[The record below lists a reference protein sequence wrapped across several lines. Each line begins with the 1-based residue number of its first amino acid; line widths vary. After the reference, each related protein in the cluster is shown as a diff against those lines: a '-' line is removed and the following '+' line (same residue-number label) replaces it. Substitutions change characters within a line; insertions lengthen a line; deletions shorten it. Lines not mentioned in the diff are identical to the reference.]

1 MKTHLP
7 VALRK
12 ALLAALVAVS
22 YVNYSPAAAVE
33 LPPGDIVVDAM
44 DNNTTDKTLHTG
56 KGNVTIG
63 KISNVKNGDVDQG
76 VDSLDIIAKA
86 AGEEGKGNIN
96 IGTSAAAITNAT
108 MTADG
113 NITFGETAGA
123 SEVLEVRGLDNDERD
138 VSIQAKGDIVFN
150 QTVEIHPGE
159 GAHPSGDVEIS
170 AGGEMHFLGE
180 KTTIQNGGTGNSAT
194 TTIVAVGPVK
204 FENVNGTEIG
214 SGVKFNTTKAGSD
227 INITT
232 NGTAWINRIAGTV
245 GSAGAVSVFGSTNQV
260 LEQSGIA
267 RIHAADG
274 ISITATK
281 ENSTQNA
288 ELKSQDGPLTLTVQV
303 SGGDEGYNTIY
314 SSSLEVVGK
323 GNVEISGG
331 DAYLR
336 SASVTALQD
345 DVSIS
350 GGYVFVGQS
359 LSDTSA
365 STLDAAGKID
375 VAGATVSIQDST
387 SIDSVDGNVSIT
399 ASGSDTAVASS
410 TTPALSVT
418 GGNVSSRSGDVKIAA
433 ENGTAALEEV
443 EVNGDNVSIT
453 GDNVDV
459 SGKTVTGTQSV
470 EIAGTASTTIS
481 DVDVSGSGTASLG
494 TSTGA
499 TAISDSGVAVNGQ
512 VAINGSGVSIT
523 DNKGIDAGQGGV
535 TVAAA
540 AGDASIAGGS
550 VKGGGNVT
558 VSATGEAKL
567 TNVEVNGNSASVTGK
582 NVDVSGKTV
591 TGAQSVEIAGTASTT
606 ISNVDVSGS
615 GTASLGTS
623 TGATEISDS
632 GVAVN
637 GQVAING
644 SGVSITDNK
653 GIDAGQGG
661 VTVAAAAG
669 DASIAGGSVKG
680 GGNVTVSATGEA
692 KLTNVEVNGNS
703 ASVTGKNVDVSG
715 KTVTGAQSV
724 EIAGTASTTISN
736 VDVSGS
742 GTASLGTSTGAT
754 EISDSGVAVNGQV
767 DIKGSDVSITD
778 NEGIDAGKGGVTIAA
793 AAGDASITDGSVK
806 GDGSVAVSATGEAKL
821 TDVEVNG
828 SSASITGNI
837 VEVSGKSVTGAQS
850 VEIAGTASTTISN
863 VDVSGS
869 GTASLG
875 TSTGATEISDSGVAV
890 NGQVAINGSGVSITD
905 NKGIDAGKGGVTV
918 AAAAGDASITG
929 GSVKGDGSVAVSAM
943 GKAKLTDTLVEGKDI
958 TTSGKTGTEL
968 QDTTVDGS
976 DVVTVAS
983 EATTQVQESIIRGAN
998 TTVSG
1003 ADTSITLSEVS
1014 ADETVTITGT
1024 TTARVINSELSGDAV
1039 NLNGGALTLQDA
1051 ASVKADAGD
1060 ITVDAA
1066 SLTIGTPGGTSPA
1079 DSMTAKKNVAITV
1092 TDGSTIQGAAQ
1103 VVAETGAVTLNG
1115 GTTATNL
1122 ISGTGTSVKAEGTD
1136 GMVDMDGKSNTIA
1149 AAATVTAAAGVEMD
1163 ASVSNRIEGG
1173 AKLTATSGNVTMTAA
1188 TQNTVADS
1196 TVTADNGSIAMG
1208 GAAGSTETVQNEV
1221 TAAAG
1226 TSPTLTAEQDVT
1238 ITGENS
1244 ITGSA
1249 SADVDILTRNGDISI
1264 HGDNKIQHAGITA
1277 AGGVAIST
1285 GTGDKATRVEDADV
1299 SGMTVTIAGDTADD
1313 RSEAN
1318 LAVVTGAET
1327 YIGSRGEDAGVGITL
1342 NNVSVVDTGKGTDNI
1357 KAANGGHIA
1366 IRNRVDVFNG
1376 SLTIQSS
1383 DSYDSGAG
1391 RIVVDGSNVLN
1402 MKADSSLEGR
1412 LSGAGSIN
1420 KSGGDELLL
1429 DRDHRD
1435 FSGTIYANGAEGGP
1449 EGSVADADNAGSWIQ
1464 VTDAGVGEGARMVL
1478 KNTDLVIETW
1488 ETQIGSLDTTQ
1499 DAGANK
1505 ASTGGTLGADASYT
1519 ADGNTRA
1526 DFKTIGSVVEV
1537 NTGVSGDVVH
1547 AANLALSDATLLK
1560 LDATVD
1566 AGGNATSDIIA
1577 ATGTVDVAA
1586 RTGLNS
1592 TSTAAAPSTARVY
1605 INHTDRAVA
1614 SQVAEGTRTTI
1625 MSGTMAGDINEDVLY
1640 DVEKSAN
1647 GTYQRTLQDRNV
1659 HLENKG
1665 DRVDLVFSKNYRSA
1679 AKTAPMQKVAEAIRQ
1694 YSDAFHHSE
1703 GWLASSDD
1711 QMAKLVDAFDYTR
1724 SEAAA
1729 QRGLQSLA
1737 GMGNVL
1743 PQLMLFDAS
1752 RHHLNQLRKQ
1762 MEMPVCPRAWK
1773 GAPARKSNA
1782 WLTYTGAHDSLN
1794 GDANMGDYTRSAHGA
1809 MMGVDTAL
1817 TCKLRAGLSLGYETA
1832 SGEADSAK
1840 VDADS
1845 IFVDAYAT
1853 AYTGNIKHRA
1863 SVGLALTSFDS
1874 RRGVEVEAGYHS
1886 FHGTARSDTDALT
1899 LNFGYEISSDYK
1911 LSERSWLTRF
1921 ASLNLAWH
1929 NLDDMKESSLG
1940 EIGLVSEY
1948 DSEWQAGVAVGLAY
1962 NREFAAVK
1970 YEAPAVFSAHAAVHF
1985 ELLADKATATNR
1997 FSGADAG
2004 WEVESMDREQL
2015 YFELGAG
2022 VMVPLSP
2029 AWTASAGAAVEVG
2042 ADRSAFSGNVGVRYA
2057 F

>member
-138 VSIQAKGDIVFN
+138 VSIKAKGDIVFN

-194 TTIVAVGPVK
+194 TTIVAGGPVK

-214 SGVKFNTTKAGSD
+214 SGVKFNTTEAGSD

-267 RIHAADG
+267 SIYAADG

-288 ELKSQDGPLTLTVQV
+288 ELKSQNGPLTLTVQV
-303 SGGDEGYNTIY
+303 REGDEGYNTIY
-314 SSSLEVVGK
+314 SSSLEVVGH
-323 GNVEISGG
+323 GNVVISGG

-336 SASVTALQD
+336 SASVAARQD

-350 GGYVFVGQS
+350 GGHVFVGQS
-359 LSDTSA
+359 LSATSA

-375 VAGATVSIQDST
+375 VAGATVRIQDST

-399 ASGSDTAVASS
+399 ASGSDTAAASS

-433 ENGTAALEEV
+433 ENGTAAL
-443 EVNGDNVSIT
+443 
-453 GDNVDV
+453 
-459 SGKTVTGTQSV
+459 
-470 EIAGTASTTIS
+470 A
-481 DVDVSGSGTASLG
+481 
-494 TSTGA
+494 
-499 TAISDSGVAVNGQ
+499 
-512 VAINGSGVSIT
+512 
-523 DNKGIDAGQGGV
+523 
-535 TVAAA
+535 
-540 AGDASIAGGS
+540 
-550 VKGGGNVT
+550 
-558 VSATGEAKL
+558 
-567 TNVEVNGNSASVTGK
+567 
-582 NVDVSGKTV
+582 
-591 TGAQSVEIAGTASTT
+591 
-606 ISNVDVSGS
+606 
-615 GTASLGTS
+615 
-623 TGATEISDS
+623 
-632 GVAVN
+632 
-637 GQVAING
+637 
-644 SGVSITDNK
+644 
-653 GIDAGQGG
+653 
-661 VTVAAAAG
+661 
-669 DASIAGGSVKG
+669 
-680 GGNVTVSATGEA
+680 
-692 KLTNVEVNGNS
+692 
-703 ASVTGKNVDVSG
+703 
-715 KTVTGAQSV
+715 
-724 EIAGTASTTISN
+724 
-736 VDVSGS
+736 
-742 GTASLGTSTGAT
+742 
-754 EISDSGVAVNGQV
+754 
-767 DIKGSDVSITD
+767 
-778 NEGIDAGKGGVTIAA
+778 
-793 AAGDASITDGSVK
+793 
-806 GDGSVAVSATGEAKL
+806 
-821 TDVEVNG
+821 
-828 SSASITGNI
+828 
-837 VEVSGKSVTGAQS
+837 
-850 VEIAGTASTTISN
+850 
-863 VDVSGS
+863 
-869 GTASLG
+869 
-875 TSTGATEISDSGVAV
+875 
-890 NGQVAINGSGVSITD
+890 
-905 NKGIDAGKGGVTV
+905 
-918 AAAAGDASITG
+918 
-929 GSVKGDGSVAVSAM
+929 
-943 GKAKLTDTLVEGKDI
+943 DTLVEGKDI

-968 QDTTVDGS
+968 QDATVDGS
-976 DVVTVAS
+976 EVVTVAS
-983 EATTQVQESIIRGAN
+983 EATTQVQESIILGAN

-1003 ADTSITLSEVS
+1003 AETNITLSEVS

-1115 GTTATNL
+1115 GTTATNTIEGADTL
-1122 ISGTGTSVKAEGTD
+1122 VDAATNVDIDGSVNTVQD
-1136 GMVDMDGKSNTIA
+1136 GADVAAGKEVTIEA
-1149 AAATVTAAAGVEMD
+1149 ATNNVVQGGATVTAGTGIGITANGTELNNGNLISNATLTATTGDIQVTAAGENEI
-1163 ASVSNRIEGG
+1163 ASG
-1173 AKLTATSGNVTMTAA
+1173 AEVTATSGNVTMTGENNTITEAFTVDAGMDVTMTAA

-1196 TVTADNGSIAMG
+1196 TVTAGNGSIAMG

-1221 TAAAG
+1221 TAADG
-1226 TSPTLTAEQDVT
+1226 TSTTLTAEQDVT

-1249 SADVDILTRNGDISI
+1249 SGDVDILTRNGDIAI
-1264 HGDNKIQHAGITA
+1264 HGDNEIQRAGITA

-1285 GTGDKATRVEDADV
+1285 GTGDKTTRVEDADV

-1342 NNVSVVDTGKGTDNI
+1342 NNVSVMDTGKGTDNI

-1366 IRNRVDVFNG
+1366 ILNRVDVFNG

-1420 KSGGDELLL
+1420 KSGGNELLL

-1464 VTDAGVGEGARMVL
+1464 VIDAGVGEGARMVL

-1499 DAGANK
+1499 DAEANK

-1519 ADGNTRA
+1519 SDGNTRA

-1537 NTGVSGDVVH
+1537 NKGVSGDVVH
-1547 AANLALSDATLLK
+1547 AAHLALSDATLLK

-1605 INHTDRAVA
+1605 INHTDRAAA

-1625 MSGTMAGDINEDVLY
+1625 MSGTMAGDINADVLY

-1679 AKTAPMQKVAEAIRQ
+1679 AKTATMQKVAEAIRQ

-1762 MEMPVCPRAWK
+1762 MEMPVCPRTWK

-1997 FSGADAG
+1997 FSGADGG

-2015 YFELGAG
+2015 YFELGAS

-2042 ADRSAFSGNVGVRYA
+2042 ADRSSFSGNVGVRYL

>member
-1 MKTHLP
+1 
-7 VALRK
+7 
-12 ALLAALVAVS
+12 
-22 YVNYSPAAAVE
+22 
-33 LPPGDIVVDAM
+33 
-44 DNNTTDKTLHTG
+44 
-56 KGNVTIG
+56 
-63 KISNVKNGDVDQG
+63 
-76 VDSLDIIAKA
+76 
-86 AGEEGKGNIN
+86 
-96 IGTSAAAITNAT
+96 
-108 MTADG
+108 
-113 NITFGETAGA
+113 
-123 SEVLEVRGLDNDERD
+123 
-138 VSIQAKGDIVFN
+138 
-150 QTVEIHPGE
+150 
-159 GAHPSGDVEIS
+159 
-170 AGGEMHFLGE
+170 MHFLGE

-194 TTIVAVGPVK
+194 TTIVAGGPVK

-214 SGVKFNTTKAGSD
+214 SGVKFNTTEAGSD

-267 RIHAADG
+267 SIYAADG

-288 ELKSQDGPLTLTVQV
+288 ELKSQNGPLTLTVQV

-314 SSSLEVVGK
+314 SSSLVVEGE

-350 GGYVFVGQS
+350 GGHVFVGQS

-375 VAGATVSIQDST
+375 VAGATVRIQDST

-399 ASGSDTAVASS
+399 ASGSDTAASDG
-410 TTPALSVT
+410 TTSALSVK
-418 GGNVSSRSGDVKIAA
+418 GGNVSSRSGDVKVAA
-433 ENGTAALEEV
+433 ENGTAALADV
-443 EVNGDNVSIT
+443 EVNGDNASIT

-459 SGKTVTGTQSV
+459 SGKTVTGT
-470 EIAGTASTTIS
+470 
-481 DVDVSGSGTASLG
+481 
-494 TSTGA
+494 
-499 TAISDSGVAVNGQ
+499 
-512 VAINGSGVSIT
+512 
-523 DNKGIDAGQGGV
+523 
-535 TVAAA
+535 
-540 AGDASIAGGS
+540 
-550 VKGGGNVT
+550 
-558 VSATGEAKL
+558 
-567 TNVEVNGNSASVTGK
+567 
-582 NVDVSGKTV
+582 
-591 TGAQSVEIAGTASTT
+591 QSVEIAGTASTT

-632 GVAVN
+632 GVAV
-637 GQVAING
+637 
-644 SGVSITDNK
+644 D
-653 GIDAGQGG
+653 
-661 VTVAAAAG
+661 
-669 DASIAGGSVKG
+669 
-680 GGNVTVSATGEA
+680 
-692 KLTNVEVNGNS
+692 
-703 ASVTGKNVDVSG
+703 
-715 KTVTGAQSV
+715 
-724 EIAGTASTTISN
+724 
-736 VDVSGS
+736 
-742 GTASLGTSTGAT
+742 
-754 EISDSGVAVNGQV
+754 GQV

-793 AAGDASITDGSVK
+793 AAGDASIT
-806 GDGSVAVSATGEAKL
+806 
-821 TDVEVNG
+821 
-828 SSASITGNI
+828 
-837 VEVSGKSVTGAQS
+837 
-850 VEIAGTASTTISN
+850 
-863 VDVSGS
+863 
-869 GTASLG
+869 
-875 TSTGATEISDSGVAV
+875 
-890 NGQVAINGSGVSITD
+890 
-905 NKGIDAGKGGVTV
+905 
-918 AAAAGDASITG
+918 G

-943 GKAKLTDTLVEGKDI
+943 RKAKLTDTLVEGKDI

-976 DVVTVAS
+976 EVVTVAS

-1003 ADTSITLSEVS
+1003 AETNITLSEVS

-1039 NLNGGALTLQDA
+1039 KLNGGALTLQDA

-1060 ITVDAA
+1060 ITVAAA
-1066 SLTIGTPGGTSPA
+1066 SLTIGTQGGTLPA

-1115 GTTATNL
+1115 GTSAANL
-1122 ISGTGTSVKAEGTD
+1122 ISGTGTTVKAEGTD
-1136 GMVDMDGKSNTIA
+1136 GMVDMGGKSNTIA

-1173 AKLTATSGNVTMTAA
+1173 AKVTATSGNVTMTAA
-1188 TQNTVADS
+1188 TRNTVADS

-1208 GAAGSTETVQNEV
+1208 GAAGSTETVRNEV

-1226 TSPTLTAEQDVT
+1226 KSTTLTAEQDVT

-1249 SADVDILTRNGDISI
+1249 SGDVDILTQNGDISI
-1264 HGDNKIQHAGITA
+1264 HGHNEIQHAGITA

-1285 GTGDKATRVEDADV
+1285 GTGDKATRVEDADI

-1313 RSEAN
+1313 RSDAN
-1318 LAVVTGAET
+1318 LAVVTGSET
-1327 YIGSRGEDAGVGITL
+1327 NISSRGEDAGVGITL
-1342 NNVSVVDTGKGTDNI
+1342 NNVNVIDTGKGTDNI

-1366 IRNRVDVFNG
+1366 ILNRVDVFNG

-1420 KSGGDELLL
+1420 KSGGDALLL

-1478 KNTDLVIETW
+1478 KNTDLVIKTKETDLVIRPT

-1499 DAGANK
+1499 DAEANK
-1505 ASTGGTLGADASYT
+1505 ASTGDTLGADASYT
-1519 ADGNTRA
+1519 SDGNTRA

-1537 NTGVSGDVVH
+1537 NKEVSGDVVH

-1605 INHTDRAVA
+1605 INHTDRAAA

-1625 MSGTMAGDINEDVLY
+1625 MSGTMAGDINADVLY

-1679 AKTAPMQKVAEAIRQ
+1679 AKTASMQKVAEAIRQ

-1703 GWLASSDD
+1703 GWLAASDD
-1711 QMAKLVDAFDYTR
+1711 RMAKLVDAFDYTR

-1762 MEMPVCPRAWK
+1762 MEMPVCPRTWK
-1773 GAPARKSNA
+1773 GAPTRKSNA
-1782 WLTYTGAHDSLN
+1782 WLTYTGAYDSLN

-1832 SGEADSAK
+1832 TGEADAAK

-1853 AYTGNIKHRA
+1853 AYTGHIKHRA
-1863 SVGLALTSFDS
+1863 SIGLALTSFDS

-1970 YEAPAVFSAHAAVHF
+1970 YEAPAVFSVHAAVHF

-1997 FSGADAG
+1997 FSGADGG

>member
-1 MKTHLP
+1 MGALPTIRLHEPTQHTRTDMKTHLP

-194 TTIVAVGPVK
+194 TTIVAGGPVK

-260 LEQSGIA
+260 LEQSGKASIY
-267 RIHAADG
+267 AADG

-281 ENSTQNA
+281 ENSAQNA
-288 ELKSQDGPLTLTVQV
+288 ELKSQNGPLTLTVQV

-314 SSSLEVVGK
+314 SSSLVVEGE

-350 GGYVFVGQS
+350 GGHVFVGQS

-375 VAGATVSIQDST
+375 VAGATVRIQDST

-399 ASGSDTAVASS
+399 ASGSDTAASDG
-410 TTPALSVT
+410 TTSALSVT

-433 ENGTAALEEV
+433 ENGTAALADV
-443 EVNGDNVSIT
+443 EVNGDNASIT
-453 GDNVDV
+453 GDNVVV
-459 SGKTVTGTQSV
+459 SGKSVTGT
-470 EIAGTASTTIS
+470 
-481 DVDVSGSGTASLG
+481 
-494 TSTGA
+494 
-499 TAISDSGVAVNGQ
+499 
-512 VAINGSGVSIT
+512 
-523 DNKGIDAGQGGV
+523 
-535 TVAAA
+535 
-540 AGDASIAGGS
+540 
-550 VKGGGNVT
+550 
-558 VSATGEAKL
+558 
-567 TNVEVNGNSASVTGK
+567 
-582 NVDVSGKTV
+582 
-591 TGAQSVEIAGTASTT
+591 QSVEIAGTASTT

-623 TGATEISDS
+623 TGATAISDS
-632 GVAVN
+632 GVAV
-637 GQVAING
+637 
-644 SGVSITDNK
+644 D
-653 GIDAGQGG
+653 
-661 VTVAAAAG
+661 
-669 DASIAGGSVKG
+669 
-680 GGNVTVSATGEA
+680 
-692 KLTNVEVNGNS
+692 
-703 ASVTGKNVDVSG
+703 
-715 KTVTGAQSV
+715 
-724 EIAGTASTTISN
+724 
-736 VDVSGS
+736 
-742 GTASLGTSTGAT
+742 
-754 EISDSGVAVNGQV
+754 GQV

-793 AAGDASITDGSVK
+793 AAGDASIIDGSVK
-806 GDGSVAVSATGEAKL
+806 GGGSVAVSATGEAKL
-821 TDVEVNG
+821 TD
-828 SSASITGNI
+828 
-837 VEVSGKSVTGAQS
+837 
-850 VEIAGTASTTISN
+850 
-863 VDVSGS
+863 
-869 GTASLG
+869 
-875 TSTGATEISDSGVAV
+875 TS
-890 NGQVAINGSGVSITD
+890 
-905 NKGIDAGKGGVTV
+905 
-918 AAAAGDASITG
+918 
-929 GSVKGDGSVAVSAM
+929 
-943 GKAKLTDTLVEGKDI
+943 VEGKNI
-958 TTSGKTGTEL
+958 AIAGKTGTEL
-968 QDTTVDGS
+968 KDTTVDGS
-976 DVVTVAS
+976 EVVTVAS
-983 EATTQVQESIIRGAN
+983 DATTQVQESIIRGAN

-1003 ADTSITLSEVS
+1003 AETNITLSEVS

-1039 NLNGGALTLQDA
+1039 KLNGGALTLQDA
-1051 ASVKADAGD
+1051 ASVKADDGD
-1060 ITVDAA
+1060 ITVDAD
-1066 SLTIGTPGGTSPA
+1066 SLTIGTQGGTSPV

-1103 VVAETGAVTLNG
+1103 VVAKTGAVTLNG

-1122 ISGTGTSVKAEGTD
+1122 ISGTGTTVKAEGTD

-1149 AAATVTAAAGVEMD
+1149 VAATVTAAAGVEMD

-1173 AKLTATSGNVTMTAA
+1173 AKVTATSGNVTMTAA

-1208 GAAGSTETVQNEV
+1208 GAAGSTETVRNEV

-1226 TSPTLTAEQDVT
+1226 KSTTLTAEQDVT

-1244 ITGSA
+1244 ITGSVPG
-1249 SADVDILTRNGDISI
+1249 DVDILTRNGDISI
-1264 HGDNKIQHAGITA
+1264 HGHNEIQHAGITA
-1277 AGGVAIST
+1277 AGGVSIST
-1285 GTGDKATRVEDADV
+1285 GTGDKATRVEDADI
-1299 SGMTVTIAGDTADD
+1299 SGMTATIAGDTADD
-1313 RSEAN
+1313 RSDAN
-1318 LAVVTGAET
+1318 LAVVTGEET

-1342 NNVSVVDTGKGTDNI
+1342 NNVSVIDTGKGIDNI

-1366 IRNRVDVFNG
+1366 ILNRVDVFKG

-1464 VTDAGVGEGARMVL
+1464 VTDAGVGEDARMVL

-1505 ASTGGTLGADASYT
+1505 AFTGGTLGADASYT
-1519 ADGNTRA
+1519 ADENTRA
-1526 DFKTIGSVVEV
+1526 DFKTIGSVIEV

-1547 AANLALSDATLLK
+1547 AANLTLSDATLLK

-1577 ATGTVDVAA
+1577 ASGTVDVAA

-1605 INHTDRAVA
+1605 INHTDKAAA

-1679 AKTAPMQKVAEAIRQ
+1679 AKTATMQKVAEAIRQ

-1703 GWLASSDD
+1703 GWLASGDD

-1762 MEMPVCPRAWK
+1762 MEMPVCPRTWK

-1948 DSEWQAGVAVGLAY
+1948 DSEWQAGVAVGLAF

-2015 YFELGAG
+2015 YFELGVG

>member
-1 MKTHLP
+1 M
-7 VALRK
+7 
-12 ALLAALVAVS
+12 
-22 YVNYSPAAAVE
+22 YYSPAFAEE
-33 LPPGDIVVDAM
+33 LTTGDISVAAM
-44 DNNTTDKTLHTG
+44 DNNTSDKTLHTG

-86 AGEEGKGNIN
+86 AGEEGNGNIN

-113 NITFGETAGA
+113 NITFGETSGA

-138 VSIQAKGDIVFN
+138 VSIKAKGDIVFN
-150 QTVEIHPGE
+150 QAVEIHPGE
-159 GAHPSGDVEIS
+159 GAHPSGDVEIY
-170 AGGEMHFLGE
+170 ADGEMHFLGE
-180 KTTIQNGGTGNSAT
+180 KTTIQNGGTGNPAT
-194 TTIVAVGPVK
+194 TTIEVGGIVE
-204 FENVNGTEIG
+204 FRNVNGTEIG
-214 SGVKFNTTKAGSD
+214 RGVKFKTTEAGSD
-227 INITT
+227 ISITT
-232 NGTAWINRIAGTV
+232 NGLARANIIAGTV
-245 GSAGAVSVFGSTNQV
+245 DSAGAVSVFGSTNQI
-260 LEQSGIA
+260 LEQSGKA

-274 ISITATK
+274 ILVTASK
-281 ENSTQNA
+281 QNSTQNA
-288 ELKSQDGPLTLTVQV
+288 ELTSQNGPLTLKVQV
-303 SGGDEGYNTIY
+303 SDGDKGYNMIY
-314 SSSLEVVGK
+314 SSLLEVVGQ

-331 DAYLR
+331 DAHLQ
-336 SASVTALQD
+336 SASVAARRD

-350 GGYVFVGQS
+350 GGHVFVGRS
-359 LSDTSA
+359 FSDTSA

-375 VAGATVSIQDST
+375 VAGDTVSIQDST

-399 ASGSDTAVASS
+399 ASGSDTAAASS

-433 ENGTAALEEV
+433 ENGTAALADV
-443 EVNGDNVSIT
+443 EVKGKSARIT
-453 GDNVDV
+453 GDKVV
-459 SGKTVTGTQSV
+459 
-470 EIAGTASTTIS
+470 
-481 DVDVSGSGTASLG
+481 
-494 TSTGA
+494 
-499 TAISDSGVAVNGQ
+499 
-512 VAINGSGVSIT
+512 
-523 DNKGIDAGQGGV
+523 
-535 TVAAA
+535 
-540 AGDASIAGGS
+540 
-550 VKGGGNVT
+550 
-558 VSATGEAKL
+558 
-567 TNVEVNGNSASVTGK
+567 
-582 NVDVSGKTV
+582 
-591 TGAQSVEIAGTASTT
+591 
-606 ISNVDVSGS
+606 
-615 GTASLGTS
+615 
-623 TGATEISDS
+623 
-632 GVAVN
+632 
-637 GQVAING
+637 
-644 SGVSITDNK
+644 
-653 GIDAGQGG
+653 
-661 VTVAAAAG
+661 
-669 DASIAGGSVKG
+669 
-680 GGNVTVSATGEA
+680 
-692 KLTNVEVNGNS
+692 
-703 ASVTGKNVDVSG
+703 
-715 KTVTGAQSV
+715 
-724 EIAGTASTTISN
+724 
-736 VDVSGS
+736 
-742 GTASLGTSTGAT
+742 
-754 EISDSGVAVNGQV
+754 
-767 DIKGSDVSITD
+767 
-778 NEGIDAGKGGVTIAA
+778 
-793 AAGDASITDGSVK
+793 
-806 GDGSVAVSATGEAKL
+806 
-821 TDVEVNG
+821 
-828 SSASITGNI
+828 
-837 VEVSGKSVTGAQS
+837 VSGKSVTGAQS

-863 VDVSGS
+863 VEVSGS

-875 TSTGATEISDSGVAV
+875 TSTGVTEISDSGVAV
-890 NGQVAINGSGVSITD
+890 DGQVDINGSGVSITG
-905 NKGIDAGKGGVTV
+905 NEGIDAGQGGVAV
-918 AAAAGDASITG
+918 AAAAGEASITG
-929 GSVKGDGSVAVSAM
+929 GSVKGDGSVAVSAT
-943 GKAKLTDTLVEGKDI
+943 GEAKLTDVEVSGSSASVTGDKVEVSGKSVTGAQSVEIAGVNGTSVDGVDVDGKTIDVGTGGATIIKNSTTLDATENIAVNGSSVEVKESHVGS
-958 TTSGKTGTEL
+958 TSG
-968 QDTTVDGS
+968 
-976 DVVTVAS
+976 
-983 EATTQVQESIIRGAN
+983 N
-998 TTVSG
+998 
-1003 ADTSITLSEVS
+1003 
-1014 ADETVTITGT
+1014 VTISGT
-1024 TTARVINSELSGDAV
+1024 TAARVIDSDVSGDSV
-1039 NLNGGALTLQDA
+1039 N
-1051 ASVKADAGD
+1051 
-1060 ITVDAA
+1060 
-1066 SLTIGTPGGTSPA
+1066 
-1079 DSMTAKKNVAITV
+1079 
-1092 TDGSTIQGAAQ
+1092 
-1103 VVAETGAVTLNG
+1103 LNG
-1115 GTTATNL
+1115 GTTA
-1122 ISGTGTSVKAEGTD
+1122 A
-1136 GMVDMDGKSNTIA
+1136 NTIEGADTLVDSATNVDIDGSVNTVQDGADVA
-1149 AAATVTAAAGVEMD
+1149 AGKEVTIEAATNNVVQGGATVTAGTGIGITANGTAPNSGNLISDATLTATGDIKVTAAGENEI
-1163 ASVSNRIEGG
+1163 ASG
-1173 AKLTATSGNVTMTAA
+1173 AELTATSGNVTMTGENNTITEASMVDAGMNVIMTAA

-1196 TVTADNGSIAMG
+1196 TVTADNGSITMG
-1208 GAAGSTETVQNEV
+1208 GKAGSTETVQNEV

-1226 TSPTLTAEQDVT
+1226 KSTTLTAEQDVT

-1249 SADVDILTRNGDISI
+1249 SGDVDILTRNGDISI
-1264 HGDNKIQHAGITA
+1264 HGDNEIQRAGITA
-1277 AGGVAIST
+1277 AGGVSIST
-1285 GTGDKATRVEDADV
+1285 GTGDKATRVADADI
-1299 SGMTVTIAGDTADD
+1299 SGKTVTIAGDIADD
-1313 RSEAN
+1313 RSAAN
-1318 LAVVTGAET
+1318 LAVVTGEET
-1327 YIGSRGEDAGVGITL
+1327 MITSRGEDAGAGITL
-1342 NNVSVVDTGKGTDNI
+1342 NNVSVVDTAKGAANI

-1366 IRNRVDVFNG
+1366 ILNRVDVFNG
-1376 SLTIQSS
+1376 TLTIQSS

-1435 FSGTIYANGAEGGP
+1435 FSGTIYANGAEGDP

-1464 VTDAGVGEGARMVL
+1464 VTAAGVGEDARMVL

-1499 DAGANK
+1499 DAGANNT
-1505 ASTGGTLGADASYT
+1505 ATGGTLGADASYT

-1537 NTGVSGDVVH
+1537 NKGVSGDVVH

-1605 INHTDRAVA
+1605 INHTDMTAA
-1614 SQVAEGTRTTI
+1614 SQVAEGTRTPI
-1625 MSGTMAGDINEDVLY
+1625 MSGTMAGDINADVLY

-1647 GTYQRTLQDRNV
+1647 GTYQRILQDRNV

-1679 AKTAPMQKVAEAIRQ
+1679 AKTASMQKVAEAIRQ

-1762 MEMPVCPRAWK
+1762 MEMPVCPRTWK
-1773 GAPARKSNA
+1773 GAPTRKSNA
-1782 WLTYTGAHDSLN
+1782 WLAYTGAYDSLN

-1809 MMGVDTAL
+1809 MMGVDAAL

-1853 AYTGNIKHRA
+1853 AYTGHIKHRA
-1863 SVGLALTSFDS
+1863 SIGLALTSFDS

-1899 LNFGYEISSDYK
+1899 LNIGYEISSDYK

-1921 ASLNLAWH
+1921 ASLNLSWH
-1929 NLDDMKESSLG
+1929 NLDGMKESSLG

-1997 FSGADAG
+1997 FSVADGG
-2004 WEVESMDREQL
+2004 WETHSMDREQL

>member
-138 VSIQAKGDIVFN
+138 VSIKAKGDIVFN

-288 ELKSQDGPLTLTVQV
+288 EIKTVKGPLTLKVQL

-314 SSSLEVVGK
+314 SSSLVVEGE

-336 SASVTALQD
+336 SASVAARQD

-350 GGYVFVGQS
+350 GGHVFVGQS

-375 VAGATVSIQDST
+375 VAGATVRIQDST

-399 ASGSDTAVASS
+399 ASGSDTAAASS

-433 ENGTAALEEV
+433 ENGTAALADV
-443 EVNGDNVSIT
+443 EVNGDNASIT
-453 GDNVDV
+453 GDNVVV
-459 SGKTVTGTQSV
+459 SGKTVTGAQSV
-470 EIAGTASTTIS
+470 EIAGTESTTIS
-481 DVDVSGSGTASLG
+481 NVDVSGRGTASLG

-499 TAISDSGVAVNGQ
+499 TAISDSGVAV
-512 VAINGSGVSIT
+512 
-523 DNKGIDAGQGGV
+523 D
-535 TVAAA
+535 
-540 AGDASIAGGS
+540 
-550 VKGGGNVT
+550 
-558 VSATGEAKL
+558 
-567 TNVEVNGNSASVTGK
+567 
-582 NVDVSGKTV
+582 
-591 TGAQSVEIAGTASTT
+591 
-606 ISNVDVSGS
+606 
-615 GTASLGTS
+615 
-623 TGATEISDS
+623 
-632 GVAVN
+632 
-637 GQVAING
+637 
-644 SGVSITDNK
+644 
-653 GIDAGQGG
+653 
-661 VTVAAAAG
+661 
-669 DASIAGGSVKG
+669 
-680 GGNVTVSATGEA
+680 
-692 KLTNVEVNGNS
+692 
-703 ASVTGKNVDVSG
+703 
-715 KTVTGAQSV
+715 
-724 EIAGTASTTISN
+724 
-736 VDVSGS
+736 
-742 GTASLGTSTGAT
+742 
-754 EISDSGVAVNGQV
+754 GQV
-767 DIKGSDVSITD
+767 DIKGSSVSITR
-778 NEGIDAGKGGVTIAA
+778 NER
-793 AAGDASITDGSVK
+793 
-806 GDGSVAVSATGEAKL
+806 
-821 TDVEVNG
+821 
-828 SSASITGNI
+828 
-837 VEVSGKSVTGAQS
+837 
-850 VEIAGTASTTISN
+850 
-863 VDVSGS
+863 
-869 GTASLG
+869 
-875 TSTGATEISDSGVAV
+875 
-890 NGQVAINGSGVSITD
+890 
-905 NKGIDAGKGGVTV
+905 IDAGKGGVTV

-1149 AAATVTAAAGVEMD
+1149 AVATVTAAAGVEMD

-1264 HGDNKIQHAGITA
+1264 HGDNKIQRAGITA

-1285 GTGDKATRVEDADV
+1285 GTGDKATRVADTDI

-1313 RSEAN
+1313 RSDAN

-1464 VTDAGVGEGARMVL
+1464 VTDAGVGEDARMVL

-1547 AANLALSDATLLK
+1547 AAHLALSDATLLK

-1566 AGGNATSDIIA
+1566 AEDNATSDIIA

-1605 INHTDRAVA
+1605 INHTDKAAA

-1711 QMAKLVDAFDYTR
+1711 RMAKLVDAFDYTR

-1762 MEMPVCPRAWK
+1762 MEMPVCPRTWK

-1794 GDANMGDYTRSAHGA
+1794 GDANMGNYTRSAHGA

-1832 SGEADSAK
+1832 TGEADSAK

-1911 LSERSWLTRF
+1911 LSERSRLTRF

-1948 DSEWQAGVAVGLAY
+1948 DSEWQAGVALGLAY

-1997 FSGADAG
+1997 FSGADGG
-2004 WEVESMDREQL
+2004 WEVESMDREPL

-2029 AWTASAGAAVEVG
+2029 AWTASATAAVEVG

>member
-1 MKTHLP
+1 MGALPTIRLHEPTQHTRTDMKTHLP

-194 TTIVAVGPVK
+194 TTIVAGGPVK

-260 LEQSGIA
+260 LEQSGKASIY
-267 RIHAADG
+267 AADG

-281 ENSTQNA
+281 ENSAQNA
-288 ELKSQDGPLTLTVQV
+288 ELKSQNGPLTLTVQV

-314 SSSLEVVGK
+314 SSSLVVEGE

-350 GGYVFVGQS
+350 GGHVFVGQS

-375 VAGATVSIQDST
+375 VAGATVRIQDST

-399 ASGSDTAVASS
+399 ASGSDTAASDG
-410 TTPALSVT
+410 TTSALSVT

-433 ENGTAALEEV
+433 ENGTAALADV
-443 EVNGDNVSIT
+443 EVNGDNASIT
-453 GDNVDV
+453 GDNVVV
-459 SGKTVTGTQSV
+459 SGKSVTGT
-470 EIAGTASTTIS
+470 
-481 DVDVSGSGTASLG
+481 
-494 TSTGA
+494 
-499 TAISDSGVAVNGQ
+499 
-512 VAINGSGVSIT
+512 
-523 DNKGIDAGQGGV
+523 
-535 TVAAA
+535 
-540 AGDASIAGGS
+540 
-550 VKGGGNVT
+550 
-558 VSATGEAKL
+558 
-567 TNVEVNGNSASVTGK
+567 
-582 NVDVSGKTV
+582 
-591 TGAQSVEIAGTASTT
+591 QSVEIAGTASTT

-623 TGATEISDS
+623 TGAT
-632 GVAVN
+632 A
-637 GQVAING
+637 
-644 SGVSITDNK
+644 
-653 GIDAGQGG
+653 
-661 VTVAAAAG
+661 
-669 DASIAGGSVKG
+669 
-680 GGNVTVSATGEA
+680 
-692 KLTNVEVNGNS
+692 
-703 ASVTGKNVDVSG
+703 
-715 KTVTGAQSV
+715 
-724 EIAGTASTTISN
+724 
-736 VDVSGS
+736 
-742 GTASLGTSTGAT
+742 
-754 EISDSGVAVNGQV
+754 ISDSGVAVNGQV

-806 GDGSVAVSATGEAKL
+806 GDGSVAVSAMGEAKL
-821 TDVEVNG
+821 TDVEVSG
-828 SSASITGNI
+828 SSASVTGDN
-837 VEVSGKSVTGAQS
+837 VVVSGKSVTGTQS

-875 TSTGATEISDSGVAV
+875 TSTGATAISDSGVAV
-890 NGQVAINGSGVSITD
+890 DGQVDIKGSDVSITD
-905 NKGIDAGKGGVTV
+905 NEGIDAGKGGVTI
-918 AAAAGDASITG
+918 AAAAGDASIID
-929 GSVKGDGSVAVSAM
+929 GSVKGGGSVAVSAT
-943 GKAKLTDTLVEGKDI
+943 GEAKLTDTSVEGKNI
-958 TTSGKTGTEL
+958 AIAGKTGTEL
-968 QDTTVDGS
+968 KDTTVDGS
-976 DVVTVAS
+976 EVVTVAS
-983 EATTQVQESIIRGAN
+983 DATTQVQESIIRGAN

-1003 ADTSITLSEVS
+1003 AETNITLSEVS

-1039 NLNGGALTLQDA
+1039 KLNGGALTLQDA
-1051 ASVKADAGD
+1051 ASVKADDGD
-1060 ITVDAA
+1060 ITVDAD
-1066 SLTIGTPGGTSPA
+1066 SLTIGTQGGTSPV

-1103 VVAETGAVTLNG
+1103 VVAKTGAVTLNG

-1122 ISGTGTSVKAEGTD
+1122 ISGTGTTVKAEGTD

-1149 AAATVTAAAGVEMD
+1149 VAATVTAAAGVEMD

-1173 AKLTATSGNVTMTAA
+1173 AKVTATSGNVTMTAA

-1208 GAAGSTETVQNEV
+1208 GAAGSTETVRNEV

-1226 TSPTLTAEQDVT
+1226 KSTTLTAEQDVT

-1244 ITGSA
+1244 ITGSVPG
-1249 SADVDILTRNGDISI
+1249 DVDILTRNGDISI
-1264 HGDNKIQHAGITA
+1264 HGHNEIQHAGITA
-1277 AGGVAIST
+1277 AGGVSIST
-1285 GTGDKATRVEDADV
+1285 GTGDKATRVEDADI
-1299 SGMTVTIAGDTADD
+1299 SGMTATIAGDTADD
-1313 RSEAN
+1313 RSDAN
-1318 LAVVTGAET
+1318 LAVVTGEET

-1342 NNVSVVDTGKGTDNI
+1342 NNVSVIDTGKGIDNI

-1366 IRNRVDVFNG
+1366 ILNRVDVFKG

-1464 VTDAGVGEGARMVL
+1464 VTDAGVGEDARMVL

-1505 ASTGGTLGADASYT
+1505 AFTGGTLGADASYT
-1519 ADGNTRA
+1519 ADENTRA
-1526 DFKTIGSVVEV
+1526 DFKTIGSVIEV

-1547 AANLALSDATLLK
+1547 AANLTLSDATLLK

-1577 ATGTVDVAA
+1577 ASGTVDVAA

-1605 INHTDRAVA
+1605 INHTDKAAA

-1679 AKTAPMQKVAEAIRQ
+1679 AKTATMQKVAEAIRQ

-1703 GWLASSDD
+1703 GWLASGDD

-1762 MEMPVCPRAWK
+1762 MEMPVCPRTWK

-1948 DSEWQAGVAVGLAY
+1948 DSEWQAGVAVGLAF

-2015 YFELGAG
+2015 YFELGVG

>member
-1 MKTHLP
+1 MGATPTIRLHEQTQHTRTDMKTHLP

-22 YVNYSPAAAVE
+22 YVNYSPACAVE
-33 LPPGDIVVDAM
+33 LATGDINVVVM
-44 DNNTTDKTLHTG
+44 NNNTSDKTLRTG
-56 KGNVTIG
+56 
-63 KISNVKNGDVDQG
+63 NGDVAIGQFSNVMRGSVAQG
-76 VDSLDIIAKA
+76 VDGLDIKAGA

-96 IGTSAAAITNAT
+96 IGTSQVAITNAT

-123 SEVLEVRGLDNDERD
+123 SEVLEVRGLDNDMRD
-138 VSIQAKGDIVFN
+138 VSIKAEGNIVFN

-159 GAHPSGDVEIS
+159 GAHLSGNVKIS
-170 AGGEMHFLGE
+170 AGGEMRFLGE

-194 TTIVAVGPVK
+194 TTIQAGGPVE

-214 SGVKFNTTKAGSD
+214 RGVMFRTTGDESD
-227 INITT
+227 VAITT
-232 NGTAWINRIAGTV
+232 NGVAQTNLIAGTV
-245 GSAGAVSVFGSTNQV
+245 DSAGEVSVFGSTNRI
-260 LEQSGIA
+260 LEQSGKA

-274 ISITATK
+274 ILVTATK

-288 ELKSQDGPLTLTVQV
+288 ELKSQNGPLTLKVQV
-303 SGGDEGYNTIY
+303 SEGDEGYNIIY
-314 SSSLEVVGK
+314 SSSLEVQGEGEV
-323 GNVEISGG
+323 VISGG

-336 SASVTALQD
+336 SASVAARQD

-350 GGYVFVGQS
+350 GGHVFVGRNF
-359 LSDTSA
+359 SDTSA

-375 VAGATVSIQDST
+375 VAGATVSIKDST
-387 SIDSVDGNVSIT
+387 SIDSVDGAVSIT
-399 ASGSDTAVASS
+399 ASGSDTAASSS
-410 TTPALSVT
+410 TTPALSVK

-433 ENGTAALEEV
+433 ENGTAALADV
-443 EVNGDNVSIT
+443 VVHGDNASII

-459 SGKTVTGTQSV
+459 SGESVTGAQFV
-470 EIAGTASTTIS
+470 EIAGT
-481 DVDVSGSGTASLG
+481 
-494 TSTGA
+494 
-499 TAISDSGVAVNGQ
+499 
-512 VAINGSGVSIT
+512 
-523 DNKGIDAGQGGV
+523 
-535 TVAAA
+535 
-540 AGDASIAGGS
+540 
-550 VKGGGNVT
+550 
-558 VSATGEAKL
+558 E
-567 TNVEVNGNSASVTGK
+567 
-582 NVDVSGKTV
+582 
-591 TGAQSVEIAGTASTT
+591 STT
-606 ISNVDVSGS
+606 ISNVNVR
-615 GTASLGTS
+615 GT
-623 TGATEISDS
+623 
-632 GVAVN
+632 
-637 GQVAING
+637 
-644 SGVSITDNK
+644 
-653 GIDAGQGG
+653 
-661 VTVAAAAG
+661 
-669 DASIAGGSVKG
+669 
-680 GGNVTVSATGEA
+680 
-692 KLTNVEVNGNS
+692 
-703 ASVTGKNVDVSG
+703 
-715 KTVTGAQSV
+715 
-724 EIAGTASTTISN
+724 
-736 VDVSGS
+736 

-767 DIKGSDVSITD
+767 DIKGSGVSIIG
-778 NEGIDAGKGGVTIAA
+778 NEGIDAG
-793 AAGDASITDGSVK
+793 
-806 GDGSVAVSATGEAKL
+806 
-821 TDVEVNG
+821 
-828 SSASITGNI
+828 
-837 VEVSGKSVTGAQS
+837 Q
-850 VEIAGTASTTISN
+850 
-863 VDVSGS
+863 
-869 GTASLG
+869 
-875 TSTGATEISDSGVAV
+875 
-890 NGQVAINGSGVSITD
+890 
-905 NKGIDAGKGGVTV
+905 GGVTV
-918 AAAAGDASITG
+918 AAAAGNASITG
-929 GSVKGDGSVAVSAM
+929 GSVKGDGSVAVSAA
-943 GKAKLTDTLVEGKDI
+943 GEAKLTDVEVSGNSASVTGDKVVV
-958 TTSGKTGTEL
+958 SGKSVTGAQSVEIAGAASTS
-968 QDTTVDGS
+968 VDGV
-976 DVVTVAS
+976 DVDGKTIDVGAGGSTIIKNSTTLDATENIAVNGS
-983 EATTQVQESIIRGAN
+983 SVEVKESHVGATTG
-998 TTVSG
+998 
-1003 ADTSITLSEVS
+1003 D
-1014 ADETVTITGT
+1014 VTITGT
-1024 TTARVINSELSGDAV
+1024 TTARVINSELSGDSV
-1039 NLNGGALTLQDA
+1039 N
-1051 ASVKADAGD
+1051 
-1060 ITVDAA
+1060 
-1066 SLTIGTPGGTSPA
+1066 
-1079 DSMTAKKNVAITV
+1079 
-1092 TDGSTIQGAAQ
+1092 
-1103 VVAETGAVTLNG
+1103 LNG
-1115 GTTATNL
+1115 GTTA
-1122 ISGTGTSVKAEGTD
+1122 A
-1136 GMVDMDGKSNTIA
+1136 NTIEGSDTLVD
-1149 AAATVTAAAGVEMD
+1149 AATNVDIDGSMNT
-1163 ASVSNRIEGG
+1163 IQGG
-1173 AKLTATSGNVTMTAA
+1173 ATVTATSGNVTMTAA

-1226 TSPTLTAEQDVT
+1226 KSTTLTAEQDVT
-1238 ITGENS
+1238 ITGKNS

-1249 SADVDILTRNGDISI
+1249 SGDVDILTRDGNISI
-1264 HGDNKIQHAGITA
+1264 HGDNEIQRAGITA

-1285 GTGDKATRVEDADV
+1285 GTGDKATRVEDADI
-1299 SGMTVTIAGDTADD
+1299 SGMTATIAGDTADD

-1318 LAVVTGAET
+1318 LAVVTGEET

-1342 NNVSVVDTGKGTDNI
+1342 NNVSMIDTGKGTDNI

-1366 IRNRVDVFNG
+1366 ILNRVDVFNG

-1420 KSGGDELLL
+1420 KSGGDALLL

-1464 VTDAGVGEGARMVL
+1464 VTDAGVGEDARMVL
-1478 KNTDLVIETW
+1478 KNTDLVIETR

-1519 ADGNTRA
+1519 ADENTRA

-1537 NTGVSGDVVH
+1537 NKGVSGDVVH

-1577 ATGTVDVAA
+1577 ATGSVDVAA

-1605 INHTDRAVA
+1605 INHTDMAAA

-1625 MSGTMAGDINEDVLY
+1625 MSGTMAGDINADVLY

-1703 GWLASSDD
+1703 GWLAASDD

-1737 GMGNVL
+1737 GMGNAL

-1762 MEMPVCPRAWK
+1762 MEMPVCPRTWK
-1773 GAPARKSNA
+1773 GAPTRKSNA
-1782 WLTYTGAHDSLN
+1782 WLAYTGAYDSLN

-1832 SGEADSAK
+1832 SGEANSAK

-1853 AYTGNIKHRA
+1853 AYTGHVKHRA
-1863 SVGLALTSFDS
+1863 SIGLALTSFDS

-1948 DSEWQAGVAVGLAY
+1948 DSEWQAGVAVGVAY

-1970 YEAPAVFSAHAAVHF
+1970 YEAPAVFSAHAAAHF

-1997 FSGADAG
+1997 FSGADDG
-2004 WEVESMDREQL
+2004 WETNSMDREQL
-2015 YFELGAG
+2015 YFELGVG

-2042 ADRSAFSGNVGVRYA
+2042 ADRSAFSGNVGVRYL

>member
-1 MKTHLP
+1 
-7 VALRK
+7 
-12 ALLAALVAVS
+12 
-22 YVNYSPAAAVE
+22 
-33 LPPGDIVVDAM
+33 
-44 DNNTTDKTLHTG
+44 
-56 KGNVTIG
+56 
-63 KISNVKNGDVDQG
+63 
-76 VDSLDIIAKA
+76 
-86 AGEEGKGNIN
+86 
-96 IGTSAAAITNAT
+96 
-108 MTADG
+108 
-113 NITFGETAGA
+113 
-123 SEVLEVRGLDNDERD
+123 
-138 VSIQAKGDIVFN
+138 
-150 QTVEIHPGE
+150 
-159 GAHPSGDVEIS
+159 
-170 AGGEMHFLGE
+170 MHFLGE

-194 TTIVAVGPVK
+194 TTIGAGGPVK

-214 SGVKFNTTKAGSD
+214 SGVKFNTTEAGSD

-267 RIHAADG
+267 SIYAADG

-288 ELKSQDGPLTLTVQV
+288 ELKSQNGPLTLTVQV

-314 SSSLEVVGK
+314 SSSLVVEGE

-350 GGYVFVGQS
+350 GGHVFVGQS

-375 VAGATVSIQDST
+375 VAGATVRIQDST

-399 ASGSDTAVASS
+399 ASGSDTAASDG
-410 TTPALSVT
+410 TTSALSVK
-418 GGNVSSRSGDVKIAA
+418 GGNVSSRSGDVKVAA
-433 ENGTAALEEV
+433 ENGTAALADV
-443 EVNGDNVSIT
+443 EVNGDNASIT

-459 SGKTVTGTQSV
+459 SGKTVTGT
-470 EIAGTASTTIS
+470 
-481 DVDVSGSGTASLG
+481 
-494 TSTGA
+494 
-499 TAISDSGVAVNGQ
+499 
-512 VAINGSGVSIT
+512 
-523 DNKGIDAGQGGV
+523 
-535 TVAAA
+535 
-540 AGDASIAGGS
+540 
-550 VKGGGNVT
+550 
-558 VSATGEAKL
+558 
-567 TNVEVNGNSASVTGK
+567 
-582 NVDVSGKTV
+582 
-591 TGAQSVEIAGTASTT
+591 QSVEIAGTASTT

-632 GVAVN
+632 GVAV
-637 GQVAING
+637 
-644 SGVSITDNK
+644 D
-653 GIDAGQGG
+653 
-661 VTVAAAAG
+661 
-669 DASIAGGSVKG
+669 
-680 GGNVTVSATGEA
+680 
-692 KLTNVEVNGNS
+692 
-703 ASVTGKNVDVSG
+703 
-715 KTVTGAQSV
+715 
-724 EIAGTASTTISN
+724 
-736 VDVSGS
+736 
-742 GTASLGTSTGAT
+742 
-754 EISDSGVAVNGQV
+754 GQV

-793 AAGDASITDGSVK
+793 AAGDASIT
-806 GDGSVAVSATGEAKL
+806 
-821 TDVEVNG
+821 
-828 SSASITGNI
+828 
-837 VEVSGKSVTGAQS
+837 
-850 VEIAGTASTTISN
+850 
-863 VDVSGS
+863 
-869 GTASLG
+869 
-875 TSTGATEISDSGVAV
+875 
-890 NGQVAINGSGVSITD
+890 
-905 NKGIDAGKGGVTV
+905 
-918 AAAAGDASITG
+918 G

-943 GKAKLTDTLVEGKDI
+943 RKAKLTDTLVEGKDI

-976 DVVTVAS
+976 EVVTVAS

-1003 ADTSITLSEVS
+1003 AETNITLSEVS

-1039 NLNGGALTLQDA
+1039 KLNGGALTLQDA

-1060 ITVDAA
+1060 ITVAAA
-1066 SLTIGTPGGTSPA
+1066 SLTIGTQGGTLPA

-1115 GTTATNL
+1115 GTSAANL
-1122 ISGTGTSVKAEGTD
+1122 ISGTGTTVKAEGTD
-1136 GMVDMDGKSNTIA
+1136 GMVDMGGKSNTIA

-1173 AKLTATSGNVTMTAA
+1173 AKVTATSGNVTMTAA
-1188 TQNTVADS
+1188 TRNTVADS
-1196 TVTADNGSIAMG
+1196 TVTADNGSIALG
-1208 GAAGSTETVQNEV
+1208 GAAGSTETVRNEV

-1226 TSPTLTAEQDVT
+1226 KSTTLTAEQDVT

-1249 SADVDILTRNGDISI
+1249 SGDVDILTQNGDISI
-1264 HGDNKIQHAGITA
+1264 HGHNEIQHAGITA

-1285 GTGDKATRVEDADV
+1285 GTGDKATRVEDADI

-1313 RSEAN
+1313 RSDAN
-1318 LAVVTGAET
+1318 LAVVTGSET
-1327 YIGSRGEDAGVGITL
+1327 NISSRGEDAGVGITL
-1342 NNVSVVDTGKGTDNI
+1342 NNVNVIDTGKGTDNI

-1366 IRNRVDVFNG
+1366 ILNRVDVFNG

-1420 KSGGDELLL
+1420 KSGGDALLL

-1478 KNTDLVIETW
+1478 KNTDLVIKTKETDLVIRPT

-1499 DAGANK
+1499 DAEANK
-1505 ASTGGTLGADASYT
+1505 ASTGDTLGADASYT
-1519 ADGNTRA
+1519 SDGNTRA

-1537 NTGVSGDVVH
+1537 NKEVSGDVVH

-1605 INHTDRAVA
+1605 INHTDRAAA

-1625 MSGTMAGDINEDVLY
+1625 MSGTMAGDINADVLY

-1679 AKTAPMQKVAEAIRQ
+1679 AKTASMQKVAEAIRQ

-1703 GWLASSDD
+1703 GWLAASDD
-1711 QMAKLVDAFDYTR
+1711 RMAKLVDAFDYTR

-1762 MEMPVCPRAWK
+1762 MEMPVCPRTWK
-1773 GAPARKSNA
+1773 GAPTRKSNA
-1782 WLTYTGAHDSLN
+1782 WLTYTGAYDSLN

-1832 SGEADSAK
+1832 TGEADAAK

-1853 AYTGNIKHRA
+1853 AYTGHIKHRA
-1863 SVGLALTSFDS
+1863 SIGLALTSFDS

-1970 YEAPAVFSAHAAVHF
+1970 YEAPAVFSVHAAVHF

-1997 FSGADAG
+1997 FSGADGG

>member
-1 MKTHLP
+1 M
-7 VALRK
+7 
-12 ALLAALVAVS
+12 
-22 YVNYSPAAAVE
+22 
-33 LPPGDIVVDAM
+33 
-44 DNNTTDKTLHTG
+44 
-56 KGNVTIG
+56 
-63 KISNVKNGDVDQG
+63 
-76 VDSLDIIAKA
+76 
-86 AGEEGKGNIN
+86 
-96 IGTSAAAITNAT
+96 
-108 MTADG
+108 
-113 NITFGETAGA
+113 
-123 SEVLEVRGLDNDERD
+123 
-138 VSIQAKGDIVFN
+138 
-150 QTVEIHPGE
+150 
-159 GAHPSGDVEIS
+159 
-170 AGGEMHFLGE
+170 
-180 KTTIQNGGTGNSAT
+180 
-194 TTIVAVGPVK
+194 K

-260 LEQSGIA
+260 LEQSGKASIY
-267 RIHAADG
+267 AADG

-281 ENSTQNA
+281 ENSAQNA
-288 ELKSQDGPLTLTVQV
+288 ELKSQNGPLTLTVQV

-314 SSSLEVVGK
+314 SSSLVVEGE

-350 GGYVFVGQS
+350 GGHVFVGQS

-375 VAGATVSIQDST
+375 VAGATVRIQDST

-399 ASGSDTAVASS
+399 ASGSDTAAASS

-433 ENGTAALEEV
+433 ENGTAALADV
-443 EVNGDNVSIT
+443 EVNGDNTSIT
-453 GDNVDV
+453 GDNVVV
-459 SGKTVTGTQSV
+459 SGKTVTGAQSV
-470 EIAGTASTTIS
+470 EIAGTESTTIS
-481 DVDVSGSGTASLG
+481 NVDVSGSGTASLG

-499 TAISDSGVAVNGQ
+499 TAISDSGVAV
-512 VAINGSGVSIT
+512 
-523 DNKGIDAGQGGV
+523 D
-535 TVAAA
+535 
-540 AGDASIAGGS
+540 
-550 VKGGGNVT
+550 
-558 VSATGEAKL
+558 
-567 TNVEVNGNSASVTGK
+567 
-582 NVDVSGKTV
+582 
-591 TGAQSVEIAGTASTT
+591 
-606 ISNVDVSGS
+606 
-615 GTASLGTS
+615 
-623 TGATEISDS
+623 
-632 GVAVN
+632 
-637 GQVAING
+637 
-644 SGVSITDNK
+644 
-653 GIDAGQGG
+653 
-661 VTVAAAAG
+661 
-669 DASIAGGSVKG
+669 
-680 GGNVTVSATGEA
+680 
-692 KLTNVEVNGNS
+692 
-703 ASVTGKNVDVSG
+703 
-715 KTVTGAQSV
+715 
-724 EIAGTASTTISN
+724 
-736 VDVSGS
+736 
-742 GTASLGTSTGAT
+742 
-754 EISDSGVAVNGQV
+754 GQV
-767 DIKGSDVSITD
+767 DIKGSSVSITR
-778 NEGIDAGKGGVTIAA
+778 NE
-793 AAGDASITDGSVK
+793 
-806 GDGSVAVSATGEAKL
+806 E
-821 TDVEVNG
+821 
-828 SSASITGNI
+828 
-837 VEVSGKSVTGAQS
+837 
-850 VEIAGTASTTISN
+850 
-863 VDVSGS
+863 
-869 GTASLG
+869 
-875 TSTGATEISDSGVAV
+875 
-890 NGQVAINGSGVSITD
+890 
-905 NKGIDAGKGGVTV
+905 IDAGKGGVTV

-976 DVVTVAS
+976 EVVTVAS
-983 EATTQVQESIIRGAN
+983 DATTQVQESIIRGAN

-1060 ITVDAA
+1060 ITVDSA

-1173 AKLTATSGNVTMTAA
+1173 VKLTATSGNVTMTAA

-1221 TAAAG
+1221 TAADG

-1249 SADVDILTRNGDISI
+1249 SGDVDILTRNGDISI
-1264 HGDNKIQHAGITA
+1264 HGHNEIQHAGITA

-1285 GTGDKATRVEDADV
+1285 GTGDKATRVEDADI

-1318 LAVVTGAET
+1318 LAVVTGSET
-1327 YIGSRGEDAGVGITL
+1327 NISSRGGDDGAGITL
-1342 NNVSVVDTGKGTDNI
+1342 NNVSVVDTVKGTDNI

-1366 IRNRVDVFNG
+1366 ILNRVDVFNG

-1420 KSGGDELLL
+1420 KSGGDALLL

-1464 VTDAGVGEGARMVL
+1464 VTDAGVGEGAMMVL
-1478 KNTDLVIETW
+1478 NNTDLVIETS

-1537 NTGVSGDVVH
+1537 NKGVSGDVVH

-1566 AGGNATSDIIA
+1566 AEGNATSDIIA

-1605 INHTDRAVA
+1605 VNHTDRAAA

-1679 AKTAPMQKVAEAIRQ
+1679 AKTASMQKVAEAIRQ

-1711 QMAKLVDAFDYTR
+1711 RMAKLVDAFDYTR

-1762 MEMPVCPRAWK
+1762 MEMPVCPRSWK

-1853 AYTGNIKHRA
+1853 AYTRNIKHRA

-1948 DSEWQAGVAVGLAY
+1948 DSEWQAGVAVGLAF

-1997 FSGADAG
+1997 FSGADGG

-2015 YFELGAG
+2015 YFELGVG